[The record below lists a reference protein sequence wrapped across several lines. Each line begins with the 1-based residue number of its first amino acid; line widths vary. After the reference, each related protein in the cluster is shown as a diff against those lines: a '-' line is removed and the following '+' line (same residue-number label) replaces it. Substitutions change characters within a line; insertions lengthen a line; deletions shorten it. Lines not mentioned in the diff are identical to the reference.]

1 MKKPILLTLLISVA
15 CVLNA
20 QQNSDEWYRFQLTGF
35 AGYAHNFGKPLLPPN
50 YSYSGPDGYFSVNY
64 AGAKE
69 VGAFSYGTSFL
80 AFPSFF
86 RFNRFCI
93 AAGVGTLQLNTI
105 VASDSIVQVWNF
117 TSPPPAIGRSVLYDV
132 RWNVQEQFVQFPVLV
147 RAYFIRR
154 GRFVTHSDIGF
165 VPSLLLNRVENYFT
179 ADTYKKTFFGTSFYT
194 ADLNISYRIKSSNK
208 YGLFITAGITSQMAV
223 TETQKQRRPG
233 MIGGLLGLR
242 FDAY

>member
-1 MKKPILLTLLISVA
+1 MKKPILIVLLILPVF
-15 CVLNA
+15 VINA
-20 QQNSDEWYRFQLTGF
+20 QNDNDEWYRFQLTGF
-35 AGYAHNFGKPLLPPN
+35 AGYAHNFGKPHLPPD
-50 YSYSGPDGYFSVNY
+50 YSYSGPDGSWSVNY

-69 VGAFSYGTSFL
+69 IGAFSYGTSFL

-93 AAGVGTLQLNTI
+93 AAGAGSLQLNTL
-105 VASDSIVQVWNF
+105 VASDSIVQEWNI

-132 RWNVQEQFVQFPVLV
+132 RWNVQEQFVQFPVLL
-147 RAYFIRR
+147 RAYLIRK

-208 YGLFITAGITSQMAV
+208 YGFFITAGVVTQMAV
-223 TETQKQRRPG
+223 TETQQQRRPG